1 LVAGVVSLA
10 IGTSMGTI
18 AAVVPIAIGVADA
31 AGLDR
36 VLVTGA
42 VVGGAMFGDNLSVI
56 SDTTIAATRTQ
67 GAQMR
72 DKFRENFRIAL
83 PAALLTMVLLGFA
96 GDPAPVQSDSHA
108 PAWLALPYLLV
119 LVLALAGLDVLLV
132 LGIGLA
138 LAGCFGLAFVGDYDL
153 HQYAGDI
160 WIGFEGMVE
169 ILLLS
174 LMIGGLAGLMQASG
188 GLAWLARVIARFAR
202 GHTGR
207 RSGEFSIAAL
217 ATTADVFT
225 ANNTVAIL
233 VGGSVARDIAQRHGI
248 SPRRAASVL
257 DIFACVP
264 QGLLPYGAQ
273 LLLASSLAAVSPLA
287 LAGSVWYCW
296 LLALVAIGF
305 MAWPRRTDPATAGQ
319 WPDSVARLQL
329 GQRAQEL
336 DVQPHQ
342 GDHQAERAVPLHVL
356 RRAVLDAAFDEVEVQ
371 HQVHRRDHDHEQA
384 EADADQAAFV
394 DQRDLDAEEAQCDR
408 RQVHQRDAT
417 GGCDHAEL
425 EVLGGL
431 DQAAAVGE
439 QHREQGAE
447 GEHHRLHHDAFVQM
461 VEQGRDRAQE
471 EALDQRVQRRG
482 DRRPGLLERGDQGQ
496 HQAADRTAP
505 DIHGEA
511 GCRGAVRPE
520 GLVPGEGRGEHHEQ
534 Q

>member
-1 LVAGVVSLA
+1 MTIRPSALALTPLLLFLAVFFGAGLYYTMQGEAMGFYQLRAPVAILPALALAAWIAWRRGVRPGETLLQGMGDPNIVLMCLIFLLAGAFAYVSKAIGAVDAVVSLGIGALHPALLLPGLFLIACVVSLA

-138 LAGCFGLAFVGDYDL
+138 LAGGFGLLFVDDYGL

-174 LMIGGLAGLMQASG
+174 LLIGGLAGLMQASG

-202 GHTGR
+202 GHTGQ
-207 RSGEFSIAAL
+207 RSGEFSIATL

-305 MAWPRRTDPATAGQ
+305 MAWPRRTDPATA
-319 WPDSVARLQL
+319 
-329 GQRAQEL
+329 E
-336 DVQPHQ
+336 
-342 GDHQAERAVPLHVL
+342 
-356 RRAVLDAAFDEVEVQ
+356 
-371 HQVHRRDHDHEQA
+371 
-384 EADADQAAFV
+384 
-394 DQRDLDAEEAQCDR
+394 
-408 RQVHQRDAT
+408 
-417 GGCDHAEL
+417 
-425 EVLGGL
+425 
-431 DQAAAVGE
+431 
-439 QHREQGAE
+439 
-447 GEHHRLHHDAFVQM
+447 
-461 VEQGRDRAQE
+461 
-471 EALDQRVQRRG
+471 
-482 DRRPGLLERGDQGQ
+482 
-496 HQAADRTAP
+496 QAADATAP
-505 DIHGEA
+505 TA
-511 GCRGAVRPE
+511 
-520 GLVPGEGRGEHHEQ
+520 
-534 Q
+534 